1 MQKGDVI
8 LMSRPLGVG
17 VFFAAQMQNI
27 SLNDS
32 SEEIMRNL
40 VTSQQP
46 LIEKIYLLQD
56 KFGETFINAATDIT
70 GYGFIGHLK
79 EMIDS
84 SNLSRKKNNLEPIR
98 VILDLMA
105 FKAYPGVFDLIQKG
119 IKSSLFESN
128 KEIFDQIIAE
138 KCNSRIISFSK
149 KNKVDSASFKE
160 KISLLLDPQTCGPL
174 LISCDPKYESF
185 LTVSYTHLTLPTKA

>member
-1 MQKGDVI
+1 
-8 LMSRPLGVG
+8 
-17 VFFAAQMQNI
+17 
-27 SLNDS
+27 
-32 SEEIMRNL
+32 MRNL

-46 LIEKIYLLQD
+46 LIEQIYLLQD
-56 KFGETFINAATDIT
+56 KFGEKFINAATDIT

-84 SNLSRKKNNLEPIR
+84 TNLIRKNNNFEPIK
-98 VILDLMA
+98 VSLDLMA
-105 FKAYPGVFDLIQKG
+105 FKAYPGVFDLIQNG

-128 KEIFDQIIAE
+128 KQIFDQILSQ
-138 KCNSRIISFSK
+138 KRNKRIISFSK
-149 KNKVDSASFKE
+149 KNKLDSKSFKE

-185 LTVSYTHLTLPTKA
+185 LNDKWYKVGEVIN

>member
-1 MQKGDVI
+1 
-8 LMSRPLGVG
+8 MSRPLGVG

-27 SLNDS
+27 NMIGS

-56 KFGETFINAATDIT
+56 MFGETFINAATDIT

-84 SNLSRKKNNLEPIR
+84 SNLLRKDNKLKPIR
-98 VILDLMA
+98 VLLDLFA
-105 FKAYPGVFDLIQKG
+105 FKAYPGVFDLIHKG

-138 KCNSRIISFSK
+138 KRDDRIIAFSK
-149 KNKVDSASFKE
+149 KNKVNSDSFKE

-174 LISCDPKYESF
+174 LICCAPKYEKF
-185 LTVSYTHLTLPTKA
+185 LKDEWYKVGEVIN